1 MNNKIYDVTNRSNIQ
16 VGYTIPELNNLR
28 RDFTPG
34 ETKRIGYEE
43 LEKLSYIPGGMY
55 ILSEYLMVQDV
66 EVLDKLNMKPEREY
80 HLNHEE
86 VVKLLKTGSM
96 DEFLDCLDFAPKGV
110 IDIIK
115 DASVKLPLN
124 DMEKRQA
131 ILDKTGFNVTKA
143 IENSK
148 TEEASSKEAPKRRVV
163 EEQEPEKPARRVN
176 GGLGKLPTSSEL
188 E

>member
-1 MNNKIYDVTNRSNIQ
+1 MNNKIYNVTNRSNIQ

-34 ETKRIGYEE
+34 ETKKIGYEE

-55 ILSEYLMVQDV
+55 ILSEYLMVQDI

-80 HLNHEE
+80 HLSHEE

-110 IDIIK
+110 IDLLKVI
-115 DASVKLPLN
+115 SVNIELN
-124 DMEKRQA
+124 DMKKREIIQK
-131 ILDKTGFNVTKA
+131 KTGFNVNNA
-143 IENSK
+143 IKIKKEGNEVIEEENAAPTRRVTVN
-148 TEEASSKEAPKRRVV
+148 TEATNEAPVRRTVTL
-163 EEQEPEKPARRVN
+163 K
-176 GGLGKLPTSSEL
+176 K
-188 E
+188 